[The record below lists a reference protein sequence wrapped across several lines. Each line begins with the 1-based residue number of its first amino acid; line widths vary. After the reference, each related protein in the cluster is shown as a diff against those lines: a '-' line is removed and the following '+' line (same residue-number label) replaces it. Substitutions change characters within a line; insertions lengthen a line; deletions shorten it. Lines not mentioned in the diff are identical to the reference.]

1 VSRFFSDFANI
12 TNFNKKFITLI
23 STSTIPLNLFMELIL
38 SLTYRIYYYCFY
50 YIFIYFHIESPLLIE
65 VFPFFFFFF
74 YYDPMFIRGFT
85 DVLVLEMGM
94 LQVSIRC
101 FFTLKTPKQKSKL
114 ENNGT
119 FPNKIELEQWRSW
132 RRRRRRSLVVPVSIR
147 PKRERTC
154 TTHLWFNVHDYL
166 AELFIIRRELLIL
179 LF

>member
-1 VSRFFSDFANI
+1 
-12 TNFNKKFITLI
+12 
-23 STSTIPLNLFMELIL
+23 
-38 SLTYRIYYYCFY
+38 
-50 YIFIYFHIESPLLIE
+50 
-65 VFPFFFFFF
+65 
-74 YYDPMFIRGFT
+74 MFIRGFT

-114 ENNGT
+114 ENNGM

-154 TTHLWFNVHDYL
+154 TTHL
-166 AELFIIRRELLIL
+166 
-179 LF
+179 